1 VRFVAEGEGPMNDDE
16 SRQRYMLRHVWR
28 EKREKLAREKA
39 SQLSAW
45 QFALIWGG
53 VIFAGTFAAGALGQV
68 LIRHHFEPAYPLAFA
83 AVAGLVSAAL
93 ATLDRRA
100 RRQRR
105 PIP

>member
-1 VRFVAEGEGPMNDDE
+1 MNDDE
-16 SRQRYMLRHVWR
+16 PKQRYMLRHVWR

-39 SQLSAW
+39 SQLPAW

-53 VIFAGTFAAGALGQV
+53 AIFAGTFVAGTLGQV
-68 LIRHHFEPAYPLAFA
+68 LIRHRFEPGYPLSFA

-100 RRQRR
+100 RRQGR
-105 PIP
+105 PIS